1 MHTRSNKIK
10 GPDAERFTFVELFAG
25 IGWISI
31 GSERIGGTSILASE
45 RSDTC
50 RSYPSNG
57 LWHPPYNHHIDSDV
71 VGGQMVVGDVLD
83 RDMTSFPSYT
93 MSTAGFPR
101 QPFSNRGHQQAVGA

>member
-31 GSERIGGTSILASE
+31 GSERIGGTSILASV

-50 RSYPSNG
+50 R
-57 LWHPPYNHHIDSDV
+57 
-71 VGGQMVVGDVLD
+71 
-83 RDMTSFPSYT
+83 
-93 MSTAGFPR
+93 
-101 QPFSNRGHQQAVGA
+101 